1 MSIVIKNLC
10 KSYGDNLILDHLS
23 LEIKE
28 GSIFGL
34 LGPNGAG
41 KTTLIS
47 ILNTL
52 TKKDRGEVYIDGL
65 SIDLNIDQIKA
76 ISSYVPQEYAFYP
89 NLSVYENLEFFA
101 LLYGIK
107 RENLK
112 GTIIEVASFCS
123 LERYL
128 NKRALHFSGGVKR
141 RLNIAIGLLN
151 SPKILYLDEPT
162 VGIDP
167 HSRRYILDVIKKINR
182 DLNTTIIYTSHYMD
196 ELEYICDNF
205 AILDDKKIIYQADIK
220 TLKDSHNKKSL
231 EEMFLEIT
239 KKSLRD

>member
-112 GTIIEVASFCS
+112 DTIIEVASFCS